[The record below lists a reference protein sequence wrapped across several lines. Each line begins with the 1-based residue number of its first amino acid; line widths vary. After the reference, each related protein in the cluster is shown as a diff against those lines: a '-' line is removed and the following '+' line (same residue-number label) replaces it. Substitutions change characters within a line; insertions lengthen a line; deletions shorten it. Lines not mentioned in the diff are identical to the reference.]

1 MSDLISKFGLSIKSN
16 NDKRIVTGITEKEYN
31 RIYNILSKDREF
43 EEVDTSNI
51 DNTIY
56 ESDKYRV
63 TLQFNEDEE
72 DPYVLIMEEK

>member
-1 MSDLISKFGLSIKSN
+1 MNDLISKFGIQVDN
-16 NDKRIVTGITEKEYN
+16 NNEKRIIVGITEKEYN

-43 EEVDTSNI
+43 EEIDTSNI

-56 ESDKYRV
+56 ESDKYMV
-63 TLQFNEDEE
+63 TLQFNEEEE

>member
-1 MSDLISKFGLSIKSN
+1 MDDLISKFGIQVDN
-16 NDKRIVTGITEKEYN
+16 NNEKRIVVGITEKEYN

-56 ESDKYRV
+56 ESDKYMV
-63 TLQFNEDEE
+63 TLQFNEEEE